1 MTAARHR
8 AIGVRTALFGAAI
21 GFCLASTMTAGAAPA
36 GMQPAAGGAPEASA
50 APGAGTTGALAPSG
64 LPAAN
69 APPPASAV
77 PAASA
82 AGTTAA
88 ADDIRDI
95 RGPRPL
101 ASPWVLWALV
111 GGGILAALSG
121 YALWRW
127 IKRRRDAPE
136 PSDVEVALGRLEAAR
151 TLMQPGRAREFSIE
165 VSGIVREYIERRF
178 HVMAAHLTT
187 HEFLHDLVLSAD
199 PALAAHRDLLGEFLE
214 SCDLAKFGG
223 WNLNIEQM
231 STMLE
236 GARRFIQ
243 SAAASGSASTSVS
256 AAPAAATQAGS
267 VAQATAPAGSNA
279 HSASGKPDVS
289 LSST

>member
-1 MTAARHR
+1 MIAGRHR

-36 GMQPAAGGAPEASA
+36 GMQPAAAGSPEASA
-50 APGAGTTGALAPSG
+50 APGASTTGALAPSG

-69 APPPASAV
+69 APPPVSAV

-82 AGTTAA
+82 AGATAA

-127 IKRRRDAPE
+127 IKRRRNAPE

-223 WNLNIEQM
+223 WNLNIDQM

-243 SAAASGSASTSVS
+243 SAAASASVS
-256 AAPAAATQAGS
+256 IAPAAATQAGL
-267 VAQATAPAGSNA
+267 VAQATAPAGSSA

>member
-1 MTAARHR
+1 
-8 AIGVRTALFGAAI
+8 
-21 GFCLASTMTAGAAPA
+21 
-36 GMQPAAGGAPEASA
+36 
-50 APGAGTTGALAPSG
+50 
-64 LPAAN
+64 
-69 APPPASAV
+69 
-77 PAASA
+77 
-82 AGTTAA
+82 
-88 ADDIRDI
+88 
-95 RGPRPL
+95 
-101 ASPWVLWALV
+101 
-111 GGGILAALSG
+111 
-121 YALWRW
+121 
-127 IKRRRDAPE
+127 
-136 PSDVEVALGRLEAAR
+136 VALGRLEAAR

-199 PALAAHRDLLGEFLE
+199 PALAAHRELLGEFLE

-223 WNLNIEQM
+223 WNLNIDQM

-243 SAAASGSASTSVS
+243 SAAASASGSASTSVS
-256 AAPAAATQAGS
+256 AAPAAATQAGL

>member
-1 MTAARHR
+1 MTAGRHR
-8 AIGVRTALFGAAI
+8 AIGVRPALFGAAI
-21 GFCLASTMTAGAAPA
+21 AFCLASPITVGAAPA
-36 GMQPAAGGAPEASA
+36 GPQPAAGGAPEASA
-50 APGAGTTGALAPSG
+50 APGAGTAGALAPSG
-64 LPAAN
+64 PPAVN
-69 APPPASAV
+69 ATPPASAA

-82 AGTTAA
+82 AGATAA

-95 RGPRPL
+95 RGPKPF

-111 GGGILAALSG
+111 GGGILAVLSA

-127 IKRRRDAPE
+127 IKRRRNAPE

-178 HVMAAHLTT
+178 HVMAAHRTT

-223 WNLNIEQM
+223 WNLNIDQM

-243 SAAASGSASTSVS
+243 SAAASTSTSG
-256 AAPAAATQAGS
+256 APIAATQAGS
-267 VAQATAPAGSNA
+267 APQATAPAGSNA

>member
-1 MTAARHR
+1 MTAERHR
-8 AIGVRTALFGAAI
+8 ATGVRTALFGAAI

-50 APGAGTTGALAPSG
+50 APGAGTTGALAPAG
-64 LPAAN
+64 MPAAN
-69 APPPASAV
+69 APPPGSAV
-77 PAASA
+77 PAAPA
-82 AGTTAA
+82 AGAMAA

-95 RGPRPL
+95 RGPRPI

-127 IKRRRDAPE
+127 IKRRRNAPE

-223 WNLNIEQM
+223 WNLNIDQM

-243 SAAASGSASTSVS
+243 SAAASASTSVS

-267 VAQATAPAGSNA
+267 APQATAPAGSNA

>member
-1 MTAARHR
+1 MTAGRHR

-21 GFCLASTMTAGAAPA
+21 GFCLASAMTAGAAPA

-82 AGTTAA
+82 AGATAA

-95 RGPRPL
+95 RGPKPV

-127 IKRRRDAPE
+127 IKRRRNAPE

-178 HVMAAHLTT
+178 QVMAAHLTT

-223 WNLNIEQM
+223 WNLDIDQM
-231 STMLE
+231 GTMLE

-243 SAAASGSASTSVS
+243 SAAASTSVS
-256 AAPAAATQAGS
+256 AAPAAATQPGS
-267 VAQATAPAGSNA
+267 APLATAPAGSNA

>member
-1 MTAARHR
+1 MRC
-8 AIGVRTALFGAAI
+8 GDG
-21 GFCLASTMTAGAAPA
+21 SS
-36 GMQPAAGGAPEASA
+36 GGA
-50 APGAGTTGALAPSG
+50 TRPS
-64 LPAAN
+64 
-69 APPPASAV
+69 
-77 PAASA
+77 
-82 AGTTAA
+82 
-88 ADDIRDI
+88 
-95 RGPRPL
+95 
-101 ASPWVLWALV
+101 
-111 GGGILAALSG
+111 
-121 YALWRW
+121 
-127 IKRRRDAPE
+127 RRN
-136 PSDVEVALGRLEAAR
+136 VEVALGRLEAAR

-223 WNLNIEQM
+223 WNLNIDQM

-243 SAAASGSASTSVS
+243 SAAASTSTSVS

-267 VAQATAPAGSNA
+267 APQATAPAGSNA

>member
-1 MTAARHR
+1 MTAGRRR
-8 AIGVRTALFGAAI
+8 AIGVRSALFGAAI
-21 GFCLASTMTAGAAPA
+21 GFCLAWAMTAGAVTA
-36 GMQPAAGGAPEASA
+36 GMQPAAGGSSEASA

-64 LPAAN
+64 LPVAN
-69 APPPASAV
+69 APPPASAL

-82 AGTTAA
+82 AGATAA

-95 RGPRPL
+95 RGPRPV

-111 GGGILAALSG
+111 GGGILAALFVYG
-121 YALWRW
+121 LWRW
-127 IKRRRDAPE
+127 IKRRRNAPE
-136 PSDVEVALGRLEAAR
+136 PSDVEVALRKLEAAR

-223 WNLNIEQM
+223 WNLNIGQM

-243 SAAASGSASTSVS
+243 SAAASSSGSASAS

-267 VAQATAPAGSNA
+267 APQATAPAGSNA

>member
-1 MTAARHR
+1 MLSA
-8 AIGVRTALFGAAI
+8 AAI
-21 GFCLASTMTAGAAPA
+21 GFCLASPMTVGAVPA
-36 GMQPAAGGAPEASA
+36 GPQPAAAGAPA
-50 APGAGTTGALAPSG
+50 
-64 LPAAN
+64 AAN
-69 APPPASAV
+69 ATPPASAV

-82 AGTTAA
+82 AGATAA
-88 ADDIRDI
+88 GDDIRDI
-95 RGPRPL
+95 RGPRPV
-101 ASPWVLWALV
+101 APPWLLWALV
-111 GGGILAALSG
+111 GGGVLAALLA

-127 IKRRRDAPE
+127 IKRRRNAPE

-151 TLMQPGRAREFSIE
+151 ALMQPGRAREFSIE

-178 HVMAAHLTT
+178 HVMAAHRTT
-187 HEFLHDLVLSAD
+187 HEFLHDLAAD

-223 WNLNIEQM
+223 WNLNIGQM

-243 SAAASGSASTSVS
+243 SAAASTAVP

-267 VAQATAPAGSNA
+267 APQATAPAGSNA